1 MKLYEI
7 TQQPNQFLTVP
18 KEIKNWLD
26 KMKVRNYSIQPNGVV
41 DVNGDVDLYNK
52 LLTSFPVQF
61 GSVGGNFYC
70 ANNKL
75 TSLAGAPSSVGG
87 DFYCSGNM
95 LTSLHNIHKIIKSI
109 GEEFLCD
116 DHKIKSHILGLLL
129 IKNLKQIYGI
139 KDVENII
146 NKYLPLGDIHA
157 CQEELIQAG
166 FPECAKL

>member
-1 MKLYEI
+1 M
-7 TQQPNQFLTVP
+7 N
-18 KEIKNWLD
+18 IK
-26 KMKVRNYSIQPNGVV
+26 NYSIQPNGIV
-41 DVNGDVDLYNK
+41 DVNGDVNLYNK
-52 LLTSFPVQF
+52 KLTSIPVQF
-61 GSVGGNFYC
+61 GSVGEDFDCSY
-70 ANNKL
+70 NNL

-87 DFYCSGNM
+87 YFNCYINH
-95 LTSLHNIHKIIKSI
+95 LTSFHNIHKIIKSI

-146 NKYLPLGDIHA
+146 NKYLPLGDIHL

-166 FPECAKL
+166 FPEYAKL